1 MNNDEKHI
9 ESLLDL
15 FMQGET
21 TLEQERELRQF
32 FASSHSVPKEWEPYK
47 EMMAY
52 FDEEMP
58 INKGFGFKKNI
69 VHPLWAVIAAAAVS
83 AIIIMIVP
91 KLGRSHD
98 SKNGTQPTGGIIADV
113 NSANRAIEID
123 HSNPITAKVVNAVKR
138 SDPPNPKN
146 RERKQ
151 QHYEPTS
158 RKALFDDTE
167 IEREKGEME
176 QAHQELMADKC
187 IIERE
192 LNEIH
197 EEQQAGRTQVYR
209 VQQAFRNE
217 NPQIIQVVFK

>member
-98 SKNGTQPTGGIIADV
+98 SKNGTQPTGGIIA
-113 NSANRAIEID
+113 E
-123 HSNPITAKVVNAVKR
+123 
-138 SDPPNPKN
+138 
-146 RERKQ
+146 
-151 QHYEPTS
+151 
-158 RKALFDDTE
+158 
-167 IEREKGEME
+167 
-176 QAHQELMADKC
+176 DK
-187 IIERE
+187 
-192 LNEIH
+192 
-197 EEQQAGRTQVYR
+197 
-209 VQQAFRNE
+209 
-217 NPQIIQVVFK
+217 